1 MKKRAW
7 KTRIKKA
14 CIEAGTYKPYF
25 DFVIDTLAGVL
36 EKRDEA
42 QQQYDEGDHQLV
54 IETTNKGGFTNQ
66 VKNPLITLWDDLN
79 KSALSYWRDLGL
91 TPAGLKKLN
100 EESFANKKEKAAN
113 TLLGLLAEKRKI
125 ENERNEGN

>member
-25 DFVIDTLAGVL
+25 DFIIDALAGVL

-42 QQQYDEGDHQLV
+42 QRQYEEGDGELV
-54 IETTNKGGFTNQ
+54 IETTNKGGYTNM

-79 KSALSYWRDLGL
+79 KSALGYWRDLGL
-91 TPAGLKKLN
+91 TPAGRKKLN
-100 EESFANKKEKAAN
+100 DESFAKAKEKTGN
-113 TLLGLLAEKRKI
+113 SLLGLLAERKR
-125 ENERNEGN
+125 ELSDE